1 MKHIGIIALCM
12 MMVSCSQVTTLTY
25 PGSDI
30 SYKIDVSGDKMN
42 ITPSGL
48 SISNEVRTHNIEG
61 YKISSMKT
69 ADLNKD
75 GYPEVYVILR
85 STDSV
90 DRTSLIAYSPNN
102 GKSIS
107 EIYLPPIENSAEI
120 SNGYSGQDELV
131 VEGDRLTQSFR
142 IESTGKTRQV
152 QYELVQEEAGWKFIV
167 DSVTDF

>member
-107 EIYLPPIENSAEI
+107 EIYLPPVENSAEI
-120 SNGYSGQDELV
+120 SNGYSAQDELV
-131 VEGDRLTQSFR
+131 VEGDRLPQSFR